1 MTRDTSYIRKRDGR
15 VEKFDLNRIKNAI
28 LKALQAV
35 DRSDETLAQL
45 CAREVVEVLKS
56 KPLNYY
62 PEVEETQ
69 DIVETILFKY
79 DQYDA
84 AKAYILYR
92 AQHKNIRDV
101 KNAFLD
107 VVEIL
112 DSYVYQDDWRV
123 RENSNS
129 DYSFSGLLLHAAGS
143 MVANYTLNKIYPP
156 EIAYAHK
163 HGDIHVHDLS
173 MGIAGYCAGWSIREL
188 LLSGFGGV
196 SGKVSAKPPHHL
208 TTALGQIV
216 NFLGTMQNEWAGAQA
231 FNSFDT
237 YLAPFIRQDML
248 DYKAVKQAIQS
259 FIFNLNVAS
268 RWGGQ
273 TPFTNLTFDWVVPED
288 LRNQP
293 VILGGEFKDSV
304 YGDYQEEMDV
314 INRAFL
320 EVMAEGDSTGRIFT
334 FPIPTYN
341 ITEDFNWDS
350 ENARILFEI
359 TAKYGIPYFQNF
371 INSELNPSDVRSM
384 CCRLQLDLRK
394 LRNKTGGLFGS
405 GEKTGSIG
413 VVTINLPR
421 IGYLA
426 RDKEDFLNRLGKAMD
441 LAKQSLEIKRKIVQ
455 KNMDRGLFPYS
466 KIYLGTLEHHF
477 STIGLVGMNEAVEN
491 FFNGQHNIVT
501 DQGKKFSVEVLEFM
515 RERLKNYQEETEN
528 IYNLEATPA
537 EGTSYRLARID
548 KKLFN
553 NIITAGENE
562 PYYTNS
568 SLLPVGYT
576 DDVFWALEH
585 QDSLQTKYTG
595 GTVLH
600 IFLGEKLESIEATRK
615 LIQKVAQ
622 NFHLPYFT
630 LSPTFSVCSEHGY
643 LSGEQYQC
651 PYCSNKTE
659 GYSRIVG
666 YYRPVDNWNQGKKEE
681 FSQRQ
686 VYKIS
691 QQKPEIK
698 GEEEKISTTTGVSAE

>member
-1 MTRDTSYIRKRDGR
+1 MPRDTSYIRKRDGR
-15 VEKFDLNRIKNAI
+15 VEKFDINRIKNAI

-45 CAREVVEVLKS
+45 CAREVVEELKS

-69 DIVETILFKY
+69 DIVETVLFKY

-123 RENSNS
+123 KENSNS

-163 HGDIHVHDLS
+163 HGDLHVHDLS

-196 SGKVSAKPPHHL
+196 SGKVSAKPPQHL

-231 FNSFDT
+231 FSSFDT
-237 YLAPFIRQDML
+237 YLAPFIRHDQL
-248 DYKAVKQAIQS
+248 DYNSVKQAIQS

-288 LRNQP
+288 LKEQP
-293 VILGGEFKDSV
+293 VIIGGEFKETV
-304 YGDYQEEMDV
+304 YGDYQEEMDI

-320 EVMAEGDSTGRIFT
+320 QVMAEGDSTGRIFT

-350 ENARILFEI
+350 ENAQILFEI

-384 CCRLQLDLRK
+384 CCRLQLDLRELK
-394 LRNKTGGLFGS
+394 NKTGGLFGS
-405 GEKTGSIG
+405 GEKTGSVG

-426 RDKEDFLNRLGKAMD
+426 RDEQDFFNRLGKTMD

-491 FFNGQHNIVT
+491 FFNGQYNIVT

-576 DDVFWALEH
+576 DDVFWALQH

-615 LIQKVAQ
+615 LIEKVAH

-643 LSGEQYQC
+643 LAGEQYQC
-651 PYCSNKTE
+651 PYCSKKTE
-659 GYSRIVG
+659 VYSRIVG
-666 YYRPVDNWNQGKKEE
+666 YYRPVNNWNQGKKEE

-686 VYKIS
+686 VYKIYDN
-691 QQKPEIK
+691 KPEITA
-698 GEEEKISTTTGVSAE
+698 EQQKISTTSGVSAE

>member
-1 MTRDTSYIRKRDGR
+1 MPRDTSYIRKRDGR
-15 VEKFDLNRIKNAI
+15 VEKFDINRIKNAI

-45 CAREVVEVLKS
+45 CAREVVEELKS

-69 DIVETILFKY
+69 DIVETVLFKY

-163 HGDIHVHDLS
+163 HGDLHVHDLS

-196 SGKVSAKPPHHL
+196 SGKVSAKPPQHL

-237 YLAPFIRQDML
+237 YLAPFIRHDQL
-248 DYKAVKQAIQS
+248 DYNSVKQAIQS

-273 TPFTNLTFDWVVPED
+273 TPFTNLTFDWVVPGD
-288 LRNQP
+288 LKEQP
-293 VILGGEFKDSV
+293 VIIGGEFKETV
-304 YGDYQEEMDV
+304 YSDYQEEMDI

-320 EVMAEGDSTGRIFT
+320 QVMAEGDSTGRIFT

-350 ENARILFEI
+350 ENAQILFEI

-426 RDKEDFLNRLGKAMD
+426 RDEEDFFNRLGKAMD

-576 DDVFWALEH
+576 DDVFWALQH

-600 IFLGEKLESIEATRK
+600 IFLGEKLESIGATRK
-615 LIQKVAQ
+615 LIEKVAH

-643 LSGEQYQC
+643 LAGEQYQC

-659 GYSRIVG
+659 VYSRIVG
-666 YYRPVDNWNQGKKEE
+666 YYRPVNNWNQGKKEE

-686 VYKIS
+686 VYKIYDN
-691 QQKPEIK
+691 KPEITA
-698 GEEEKISTTTGVSAE
+698 EQQKISTTSGVSAE